1 MTPQHDQGRRPRRVA
16 EPVQVYLTNSEMARL
31 ERLTE
36 QMGAN
41 KSDVIR
47 RGLEALEEQ
56 LTQPDAHPAIRRIG
70 LVDAESLT
78 SDSWDAAREHDRV
91 LADDEQASWDSAR
104 SEG

>member
-1 MTPQHDQGRRPRRVA
+1 MTLYHDQGRRPKRVT
-16 EPVQVYLTNSEMARL
+16 EPVRVYLTNSEMARL

-56 LTQPDAHPAIRRIG
+56 LTQPGRAWSPR
-70 LVDAESLT
+70 T
-78 SDSWDAAREHDRV
+78 W
-91 LADDEQASWDSAR
+91 
-104 SEG
+104 